1 MKFKVGDKVKVCG
14 PYCTSNLGVAFAE
27 NGVMWVDSM
36 SREIGKAHVIEKVI
50 KSVGYKIDDTKNYTY
65 VEEWLEPIS
74 DKTEQKPKRTLVIEI
89 TDDGA
94 TGKYIVGKKIKR
106 TASIKRYYK
115 DKPNDYR
122 AAIFA
127 VGKLFGRDLKFTV
140 AGVSLSADEVRKMK
154 DSLKN
159 ARGYLDDAKVI
170 LEENEAEK

>member
-1 MKFKVGDKVKVCG
+1 MKFKAGDKVRVIG
-14 PYCTSNLGVAFAE
+14 PKLTTDSIAFSLT
-27 NGVMWVDSM
+27 GVMWVESM
-36 SREIGKAHVIEKVI
+36 MNEIGKVHVIKRVVNR
-50 KSVGYKIDDTKNYTY
+50 VGYKIDDGLDYTY
-65 VEEWLEPIS
+65 SEEWLEPIA

-106 TASIKRYYK
+106 TASIKRYHK

-127 VGKLFGRDLKFTV
+127 VGKLFGRDLKITE

-159 ARGYLDDAKVI
+159 AQGYLDDAKMI
-170 LEENEAEK
+170 LERNAAEK

>member
-1 MKFKVGDKVKVCG
+1 MKFKAGDKVRVIG
-14 PYCTSNLGVAFAE
+14 PKLATDSIAFSLT
-27 NGVMWVDSM
+27 GVMWVESM
-36 SREIGKAHVIEKVI
+36 LNEIGKVHVIKRVV
-50 KSVGYKIDDTKNYTY
+50 SRVGYKIDDGLDYTY
-65 VEEWLEPIS
+65 SEEWLEPIS
-74 DKTEQKPKRTLVIEI
+74 DKTEHEPKRTLVIEI

-94 TGKYIVGKKIKR
+94 QGKYIVGKKIKR

-127 VGKLFGRDLKFTV
+127 VGKLFGRDLKITE

-159 ARGYLDDAKVI
+159 AQGYLDDAKVI
-170 LEENEAEK
+170 LERNAAEK